1 MKKRMLKTVA
11 ASLSILSI
19 ATATIVP
26 ASAANDNIQPRGNYY
41 VYGDVDNDGQIDIQD
56 ANIVLSAVSKFTSLT
71 GDENLPTSYA
81 IARPSVY
88 FPNID
93 NPVPQTADVNGDR
106 FINQADA
113 EDILSYYAKKA
124 AGVLDQ
130 YNGRCGTP
138 FYVG

>member
-19 ATATIVP
+19 TTATIVP
-26 ASAANDNIQPRGNYY
+26 VSAANIQPRGNYY
-41 VYGDVDNDGQIDIQD
+41 VYGDVDNDGKIDIPD
-56 ANIVLSAVSKFTSLT
+56 ASIVLSAVSKFTSLT

-88 FPNID
+88 FPDID
-93 NPVPQTADVNGDR
+93 NPVPQAADVNGDG

-138 FYVG
+138 FYIG

>member
-1 MKKRMLKTVA
+1 MKKRILKTVA
-11 ASLSILSI
+11 ASLSIF
-19 ATATIVP
+19 AFAAATIVP
-26 ASAANDNIQPRGNYY
+26 VSAANVQPRGNYY
-41 VYGDVDNDGQIDIQD
+41 VYGDVDNDGKIMVED
-56 ANIVLSAVSKFTSLT
+56 ASIVLSAVAKFTSLT
-71 GDENLPTSYA
+71 GDENLPISYA
-81 IARPSVY
+81 NARPSVY

-93 NPVPQTADVNGDR
+93 NPVPQTADVNGDG

-113 EDILSYYAKKA
+113 EDILSYYAKRS